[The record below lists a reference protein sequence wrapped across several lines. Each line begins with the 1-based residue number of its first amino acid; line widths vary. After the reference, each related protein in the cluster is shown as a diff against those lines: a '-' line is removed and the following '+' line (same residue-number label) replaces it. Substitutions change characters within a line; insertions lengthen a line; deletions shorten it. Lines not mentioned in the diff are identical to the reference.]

1 MKVSLLTSRY
11 VHIKTWGSIFNISVR
26 SALLYGQCWAITRLI
41 CGVKHS
47 HRLSVDPLYNR
58 LGIEPLS
65 TLLRLRCFSWFGHV
79 SLNEGWIRHCFCLD
93 VVGLPTKNM
102 GGSHWG
108 WLKSLKI
115 NRRYYGHGHLERC
128 CEKCCQSIQPLFH
141 GKKTLNWI
149 SKYCWS
155 CGFCFGCCWFC
166 YFIIIQ

>member
-93 VVGLPTKNM
+93 VVGLPAKNM
-102 GGSHWG
+102 RGSHWG
-108 WLKSLKI
+108 WLKILENKQKILWARSSGEVLWKVLPKHSTLVSWKEDLKPD
-115 NRRYYGHGHLERC
+115 
-128 CEKCCQSIQPLFH
+128 K
-141 GKKTLNWI
+141 
-149 SKYCWS
+149 
-155 CGFCFGCCWFC
+155 
-166 YFIIIQ
+166 